1 MTLLTG
7 DTLPQIFA
15 LQVMFDLDDHTIKNI
30 FLMVFLRYNK
40 PIDIKSSYMVFDQE
54 SYTIYSWINS
64 LKLY

>member
-7 DTLPQIFA
+7 DTPPQIFA

-40 PIDIKSSYMVFDQE
+40 LIDIKSSYMVFDQE